1 MLKNKVLNLGLS
13 FLIAIT
19 VTFAILCGTIFR
31 NDIKLETRNVEI
43 TQFNYG
49 QSVQNILDM
58 FSDTS
63 NDMDGFNAS
72 FEGSLKLDT
81 KNYNIDFL
89 ASGINEV
96 TTKYSTNYDLTD
108 NLFYVTTSIYAEDI
122 LIEQTKESYTPQYDE
137 TTDDVYFEI
146 DGTRLTIKELL
157 GETKEECLA
166 WFLPMLIPVIAS
178 LFVVA
183 TAPVV
188 LNPSFYQPVA
198 DTIDRGARNIWD
210 WFRSLFTPKPTTVE
224 KYITLTKTQLE
235 QVKQVP
241 SNNKVYQIAFVNDS
255 GQLQVSAV
263 YLNWLESIAL
273 LHSVKPLNEML
284 NSVDGLREKVLG
296 VNVGSLGEQAKV
308 DANTLKNKSNIGI
321 YTKNVIDAGKLAYA
335 VGARENESGEFKAE
349 THNTKVGS
357 KYFYHFHD
365 GAHTIHIW
373 YGNPI

>member
-166 WFLPMLIPVIAS
+166 WFLPALIPVFVS

-183 TAPVV
+183 TAPIV
-188 LNPSFYQPVA
+188 LNPTSFQPLA
-198 DTIDRGARNIWD
+198 DAIDRGARNIWD
-210 WFRSLFTPKPTTVE
+210 RLSSLFAPKPTTVAKE
-224 KYITLTKTQLE
+224 IILTPTQLA
-235 QVKQVP
+235 QVKQGP
-241 SNNKVYQIAFVNDS
+241 SNSKIYRIAFVNDS

-284 NSVDGLREKVLG
+284 NSVKGLREKVLG
-296 VNVGSLGEQAKV
+296 VNVGSLGEQAKI
-308 DANTLKNKSNIGI
+308 DANTLKDKANIGI
-321 YTKNVIDAGKLAYA
+321 YTKNIIDAGRLAYA
-335 VGARENESGEFKAE
+335 VGAVTLTAE
-349 THNTKVGS
+349 THNTKVNS

-365 GAHTIHIW
+365 KEHSIHIW